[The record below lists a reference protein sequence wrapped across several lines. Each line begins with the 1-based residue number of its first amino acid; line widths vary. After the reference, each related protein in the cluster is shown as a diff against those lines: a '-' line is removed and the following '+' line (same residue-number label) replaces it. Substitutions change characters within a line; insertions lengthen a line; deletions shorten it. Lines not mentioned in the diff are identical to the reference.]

1 MIVGGAEVNPKY
13 SIPWQVYIAPR
24 GRRTACGGTLISDRH
39 VLTAAHCTQRWFGG
53 QFQYEFD
60 VVVGEHDLT
69 SSSDGTPYRV
79 CDFVD
84 HPKFDNKEYL
94 DENNLYID
102 YDFSILHLKTSVT
115 FGPRVEPAYL
125 PEKKYL
131 PEAHDSKDFF
141 AGKMLTVSGWGVWWR
156 NGPLS
161 DVLYS
166 VMVPGITEAQCI
178 RNYNRKQIKS
188 NNLCAGFSYGTKDAC
203 QGDSGGMF
211 SYLISFLHFYWV
223 TILKYTD
230 ALNFIS
236 ISIITKT

>member
-39 VLTAAHCTQRWFGG
+39 VLTAAHCTEYWFGG
-53 QFQYEFD
+53 QFQREFD

-141 AGKMLTVSGWGVWWR
+141 AGKMLTVSGWGR
-156 NGPLS
+156 EYAGQEQMT
-161 DVLYS
+161 DVLKS
-166 VMVPGITEAQCI
+166 VKVPGIRQAKCFT
-178 RNYNRKQIKS
+178 NYVRERIKS
-188 NNLCAGFSYGTKDAC
+188 NNLCAGRPSGGTDAC
-203 QGDSGGMF
+203 QGDSGGRP
-211 SYLISFLHFYWV
+211 LIYF
-223 TILKYTD
+223 D
-230 ALNFIS
+230 
-236 ISIITKT
+236 